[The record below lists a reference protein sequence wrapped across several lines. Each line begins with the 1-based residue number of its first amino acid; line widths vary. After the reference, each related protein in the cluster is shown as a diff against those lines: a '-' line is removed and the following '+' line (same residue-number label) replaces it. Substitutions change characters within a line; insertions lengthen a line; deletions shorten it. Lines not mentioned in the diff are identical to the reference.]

1 MGNDMRE
8 MFDVIIVGAGPA
20 GASAAYRLAQ
30 QRVKVLVIERGMVP
44 GAKNM
49 MGGRIYTHSL
59 EQLIPD
65 FRERAPLERQV
76 VKERISIASGK
87 EMTTIEYTGSDIPQD
102 EESYVVLRATFDA
115 WLAEEAEQQGALI
128 ISNVQVT
135 ELITEGEG
143 KRKRVTGVRCDDDEV
158 YAKMV
163 IIAEGAN
170 TVLLEQAGLMEATD
184 PRTMAVG
191 VKEIYKLKK
200 EDIDNRLMLT
210 GNQGMAWLTLGD
222 MTDGLLGGG
231 FIYTNKDSVSVGM
244 VVGLE
249 DIGSAKHSIDDMLG
263 AFTSHPSIA
272 PLLKNGQ
279 LKEHSAHLVPEGG
292 YESMPK
298 LGGLGYLII
307 GDAARMCMNLGYTI
321 RGMDLAIQSGICAA
335 EAINIGLRD
344 ENMDKV
350 LKMYEKQV
358 KHCWLGKDLKRYRKM
373 PKFLAT
379 HPRVFDTYP
388 EFVNGM
394 MRDVFTVNGNGAE
407 ALMKKLWRRVNT
419 VGVFTL
425 IRDAWKGV
433 RSL

>member
-8 MFDVIIVGAGPA
+8 IFDVIIVGAGPA

-30 QRVKVLVIERGMVP
+30 QRVKVLVIERGMAP

-102 EESYVVLRATFDA
+102 EESYVVLRATFDK

-170 TVLLEQAGLMEATD
+170 TILLEQAGLMESTD
-184 PRTMAVG
+184 PRSMAVG
-191 VKEIYKLKK
+191 VKEVYKLKK

-249 DIGSAKHSIDDMLG
+249 GIGTAKHSIDDMLG

-358 KHCWLGKDLKRYRKM
+358 KNCWLGKDLKRYRKM

-388 EFVNGM
+388 EFVNSM

-407 ALMKKLWRRVNT
+407 SLMKKLWRRINT